1 MLWLSIRQC
10 LLQLRLSRGG
20 LKRDLILAEV
30 RGGVARSTAT
40 VSFASLLVGYLI
52 DRLARVDARLGHF
65 YEAASPWHSLAFNF
79 TLVNLGLFIFSL
91 FRLLYDNFIVLLES
105 WNLGIL
111 SYDLILQALR
121 QLHSLDCAV
130 LHLCCH
136 ILHGL
141 LHRVKDA
148 VLLVELLSI
157 LFVRLLEP
165 WVVLFVRLELRLLK
179 DLAAKLVTLLERH
192 RDVVRVVVR
201 VEVHAVSAL
210 AFSVRVRRHV
220 QIARLP

>member
-1 MLWLSIRQC
+1 M
-10 LLQLRLSRGG
+10 
-20 LKRDLILAEV
+20 AEV
-30 RGGVARSTAT
+30 CGGVARSTAT
-40 VSFASLLVGYLI
+40 VSLARLLI
-52 DRLARVDARLGHF
+52 DHLARVDARLGQF
-65 YEAASPWHSLAFNF
+65 YDALSPWHS
-79 TLVNLGLFIFSL
+79 LVNLGLFIFSL
-91 FRLLYDNFIVLLES
+91 LQLLYDNFIVLLES

-111 SYDLILQALR
+111 SLDLILQALR

-130 LHLCCH
+130 LHLRCH

-141 LHRVKDA
+141 LHGVKDA
-148 VLLVELLSI
+148 VLNIELLSI

-210 AFSVRVRRHV
+210 ALSVRVRRHV

>member
-1 MLWLSIRQC
+1 M
-10 LLQLRLSRGG
+10 
-20 LKRDLILAEV
+20 
-30 RGGVARSTAT
+30 
-40 VSFASLLVGYLI
+40 
-52 DRLARVDARLGHF
+52 ARVDARLGQF
-65 YEAASPWHSLAFNF
+65 YDALSPWHS
-79 TLVNLGLFIFSL
+79 LVNLGLFIFSL
-91 FRLLYDNFIVLLES
+91 LRLLYDNLIVLLES

-111 SYDLILQALR
+111 SLDLILQALR

-130 LHLCCH
+130 LHLRCH

-141 LHRVKDA
+141 LHGVKDA
-148 VLLVELLSI
+148 VLNIELLSI
-157 LFVRLLEP
+157 LFVRLLKP

-210 AFSVRVRRHV
+210 AFSIRVRRHV
-220 QIARLP
+220 QIARLPQLRFVRVTSWRI